1 MDVRVIAA
9 TNKPLADM
17 AASGQF
23 REDLFYRLRVLTV
36 EIPPLRERPDDIPVL
51 AMHFCRRSS
60 KKADCKKI
68 SIRKC

>member
-60 KKADCKKI
+60 KKRAAKI
-68 SIRKC
+68 SIRRC

>member
-51 AMHFCRRSS
+51 AMHFAGDHQKSGLQ
-60 KKADCKKI
+60 KI
-68 SIRKC
+68 SIRRC